1 MGLLGVELGLDS
13 GEIFHI
19 AGAEKFLPT
28 QYPSIITSTTKTST
42 TKTSTTATKVAAK
55 VVEDGSQHQFFR
67 VRLGFQ

>member
-1 MGLLGVELGLDS
+1 VGLLGVELGLDS

-42 TKTSTTATKVAAK
+42 TATKVAAK

>member
-28 QYPSIITSTTKTST
+28 QYPSIITSTT
-42 TKTSTTATKVAAK
+42 ATKVAAK